1 MRLFGSEWQFIK
13 SFISKKSAFL
23 QKSRFSLVFQDSQRL
38 SVYFYGSINDIFGRT
53 MNRRHEKCPT
63 LTNLDFFLFSERNSF
78 NLNQCALG
86 HRICLLS
93 HEVKYYLEW
102 LHLSHNHLK
111 ALQYCKD
118 LEYCLMRLGEDLSFG
133 SDSYFPIGSVNSA
146 RDWPAR
152 HAWLVITERFELFLI
167 PHIPEM
173 YICWCVSYC
182 LSRKYKNHMQVTK
195 YSSQQALYKA

>member
-1 MRLFGSEWQFIK
+1 MPNFDQFG
-13 SFISKKSAFL
+13 L
-23 QKSRFSLVFQDSQRL
+23 
-38 SVYFYGSINDIFGRT
+38 
-53 MNRRHEKCPT
+53 
-63 LTNLDFFLFSERNSF
+63 FLFSERNSF

-118 LEYCLMRLGEDLSFG
+118 LEYCLMRLSEDLSFG

-173 YICWCVSYC
+173 YVCWCVSYC

-195 YSSQQALYKA
+195 YSSQQALYKGASRSQFCTMASHRQALYNNWGRRFFWLLISKNWFIRCSKINFLFS